1 MKIQL
6 FKGELF
12 RRGFLVFLA
21 ILATSII
28 AFFANLII
36 SKILGPESFGTFKT
50 VLYLFAFLPL
60 IADLGINASLTKY
73 IAEFGKE
80 NEKIKHLINW
90 FLKIKFLS
98 HIFIIAVI
106 FLLKDS
112 IALYFLKDASLSYLV
127 IAGIFLIGFTFF
139 STFSSIILG
148 FQNFKLYS
156 LSQFLNSTISFLIS
170 ILLSPLGVFYMI
182 IGYSLGPL
190 IGNIPNILFL
200 LKKRAFSGYEKID
213 MKKIF
218 FKFSLPVYPIEL
230 SVNFFSVIVPLLS
243 LFFSQKLIGY
253 YSFAFMFYYITTI
266 IPSSLSAVLF
276 PKISELNGL
285 KRHGDAKII
294 LRKTFL
300 YYSLVVIAGFAFV
313 FLFSEWFIS
322 LISQEFLPSLL
333 MFKVIVFLGFIF
345 GYNVIYSNYLKGLGK
360 VKKFALFTLAQ
371 NILLIVASF
380 LLLSN
385 F

>member
-6 FKGELF
+6 FKGELM
-12 RRGFLVFLA
+12 RRGFLVFIAMLA
-21 ILATSII
+21 ASII

-36 SKILGPESFGTFKT
+36 SKILGPESFGTYKT
-50 VLYLFAFLPL
+50 IIYLFGFLPL

-80 NEKIKHLINW
+80 SKKTKHLINW
-90 FLKIKFLS
+90 FLKIKLLSYIFL
-98 HIFIIAVI
+98 IIVI

-112 IALYFLKDASLSYLV
+112 IALYFLKDASLSYLIV
-127 IAGIFLIGFTFF
+127 ASIFLIAFSFF
-139 STFSSIILG
+139 STFSSIVMG

-156 LSQFLNSTISFLIS
+156 LSQFLISTISFLLS

-182 IGYSLGPL
+182 LGYSLGPL
-190 IGNIPNILFL
+190 IGNIPNVLFL
-200 LKKRAFSGYEKID
+200 LKKKAFSGYEKID

-230 SVNFFSVIVPLLS
+230 SANFFSVIVPLLS
-243 LFFSQKLIGY
+243 LFFSQTLIGY

-266 IPSSLSAVLF
+266 IPNSLSTVLF
-276 PKISELNGL
+276 PKVSELNGL
-285 KRHGDAKII
+285 KRHADAKII
-294 LRKTFL
+294 LRKAFL
-300 YYSLVVIAGFAFV
+300 YYSLFAIAGLIFV

-322 LISQEFLPSLL
+322 LISSDYLPSLL
-333 MFKVIVFLGFIF
+333 MFKVIVALGFIF

-360 VKKFALFTLAQ
+360 VKRFALFTLTQ

-380 LLLSN
+380 LLLS

>member
-1 MKIQL
+1 M
-6 FKGELF
+6 

-21 ILATSII
+21 TLAASAV

-36 SKILGPESFGTFKT
+36 SKMLGPEPFGTFKT
-50 VLYLFAFLPL
+50 VLYLFAFLPFL
-60 IADLGINASLTKY
+60 VDLGINASLTKY
-73 IAEFGKE
+73 IAEFG
-80 NEKIKHLINW
+80 NESGKSRFLIRW
-90 FLKIKFLS
+90 FLKIKLLS
-98 HIFIIAVI
+98 YIFIIIVI

-112 IALYFLKDASLSYLV
+112 IALYFLKDASLSNLV
-127 IAGIFLIGFTFF
+127 LAGIFLIAFNFF
-139 STFSSIILG
+139 ASFSSIILG
-148 FQNFKLYS
+148 FQNFKLFS
-156 LSQFLNSTISFLIS
+156 LSQFLNSTSSFLLA

-200 LKKRAFSGYEKID
+200 LKKKIFGSYEKID

-218 FKFSLPVYPIEL
+218 FKFSLPIYPIEL
-230 SVNFFSVIVPLLS
+230 SSMIFSVIVPLLS
-243 LFFSQKLIGY
+243 LFFSRKLIGY
-253 YSFAFMFYYITTI
+253 YSFAFMFYYVTTM
-266 IPSSLSAVLF
+266 IPNSLSAVLF

-294 LRKTFL
+294 LRKAFL
-300 YYSLVVIAGFAFV
+300 YYSLFAIAGLVFV

-322 LISQEFLPSLL
+322 FISTEYLSSLL
-333 MFKVIVFLGFIF
+333 MFKVIVALGFIF
-345 GYNVIYSNYLKGLGK
+345 GYFVIYTFYLKGLGK
-360 VKKFALFTLAQ
+360 VKEFALFTLIQ
-371 NILLIVASF
+371 NIVLIVVSF